1 MSSRP
6 NRKTNILFVIPT
18 LRRAGAETQLVDL
31 INCLDDKLFESSLV
45 VFDKNIDQID
55 RVDIKRD
62 RFFHV
67 PRTRKADLLIINKI
81 ARIIDD
87 QEIDIIHC
95 TLQFSLLVA
104 WLARCSSTRQPK
116 IVTAIHT
123 TKNVSLKAEL
133 LDRLLF
139 RWLLRH
145 SDKVVFVCQAQAEH
159 WVRRFPEL
167 ADRAVVI
174 YNGVDTH
181 KYAREAVRGT
191 DLEFRRELGIP
202 NNTAILCCV
211 AGFRREKGH
220 TILVEAFER
229 AGLENAALVLA
240 GDGPLKPDLLLRVEK
255 LGLQDRI
262 IFVGNLTDV
271 RPLLAAAQLVVLAS
285 TAVETFSIAM
295 LESMAMCVPV
305 LATNIGG
312 LAEAISPGLTGDL
325 VAPGQVEEMS
335 LKIRA
340 LMGDKEKCAEMGNA
354 SRELVLRQFT
364 NELMAQNTESLLID
378 LDSESV

>member
-262 IFVGNLTDV
+262 IFAGNLTDV